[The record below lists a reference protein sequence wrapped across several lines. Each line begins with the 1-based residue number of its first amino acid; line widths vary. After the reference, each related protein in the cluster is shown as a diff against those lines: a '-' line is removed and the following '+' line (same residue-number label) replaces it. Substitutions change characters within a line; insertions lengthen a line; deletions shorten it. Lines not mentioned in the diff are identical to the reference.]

1 MQIDHLPNAAGQLD
15 AIFQAFSD
23 LLFVIDQEGLILD
36 YKVGNTQLL
45 YTTPEYFL
53 GKRMKDVL
61 PLDAGERFS
70 NALEQVKNGALTSAL
85 EYSLSI
91 NGQTRWFET
100 RLIPSL
106 QSQIIV
112 MVRDIT
118 RHKLAE
124 ERSQRHLKRLAAL
137 HSIDLAIAS
146 SLDLNLALSVVLNQ
160 VTTQL
165 NVDAADI
172 LLYSPQKNIL
182 EFTQGVGFR
191 TDALRHTRL
200 SMGAGYAG
208 MAALKRELISIPNL
222 EYGKTG
228 FVKSPKFS
236 EEGFFSYFGIPL
248 IAKGQVRGV
257 MEVFHRSA
265 LSPDIEWLDFMQTL
279 ADQAAIAVENAVL
292 FRELQRTNFEL
303 NLAYNT
309 TIEGWSRALDLRD
322 RDTSGHTQRVTDLSL
337 RLARRL
343 GLTESELVHIQRGA
357 ILHDIGKMAIPDRIL
372 LKPGPLTADEW
383 ETIRQ
388 HPRFAFELLTP
399 ISHLGAALDIPHYH
413 HEKWDG
419 TGYPHGLKENQIPL
433 YARLFAVVDV
443 FDALTSER
451 PYRPAW
457 ARGEAIT
464 YIRDQAGKHFDP
476 GIAMEFLA
484 MIEAGQR

>member
-1 MQIDHLPNAAGQLD
+1 MDNLPNAAIQLD

-36 YKVGNTQLL
+36 YKAGNAQLL
-45 YTTPEYFL
+45 YTPPEYFL
-53 GKRMKDVL
+53 GKRMQDVL
-61 PLDAGERFS
+61 PPEVDQNFS
-70 NALEQVKNGALTSAL
+70 NALKQIGDGQLTSAL
-85 EYSLSI
+85 EYSLSMS
-91 NGQTRWFET
+91 GQMHWFEA
-100 RLIPSL
+100 RFIPSP
-106 QSQIIV
+106 QNQIIV
-112 MVRDIT
+112 IVRDIT
-118 RHKLAE
+118 RHKLTE
-124 ERSQRHLKRLAAL
+124 ERSQRHLKHLAAL

-160 VTTQL
+160 VTSQL

-172 LLYSPQKNIL
+172 LLYSPQKNVL
-182 EFTQGVGFR
+182 EFAQGVGFR
-191 TDALRHTRL
+191 TEALRHTQL
-200 SMGAGYAG
+200 SIGAGYAG
-208 MAALKRELISIPNL
+208 MAALKRQVISVPNL
-222 EYGKTG
+222 EYGRTG
-228 FVKSPKFS
+228 FIKSPKFP
-236 EEGFFSYFGIPL
+236 EEAFLSYYGLPL

-257 MEVFHRSA
+257 MELFHRSV
-265 LSPDIEWLDFMQTL
+265 LSPDAEWLDFMKTL
-279 ADQAAIAVENAVL
+279 ADQAAIAVENAIL
-292 FRELQRTNFEL
+292 FKELQRTNFEL

-322 RDTSGHTQRVTDLSL
+322 RDTKGHTQRVTDLSL

-372 LKPGPLTADEW
+372 LKPGPLTSDEW
-383 ETIRQ
+383 EIIRQ

-399 ISHLGAALDIPHYH
+399 ISHLGPALDIPHYH

-457 ARGEAIT
+457 TREEATT
-464 YIRDQAGKHFDP
+464 YIHDEAGKHFDP
-476 GIAMEFLA
+476 AIAMEFLA
-484 MIEAGQR
+484 MIETHEE